1 MFRMFLSIFCNIE
14 AADLLNINNSEG
26 LMKYLSVLVL
36 FVQTESEMKR
46 HMKYTNYRGHGDFVM
61 MN

>member
-14 AADLLNINNSEG
+14 AADLLSINNSEG

-46 HMKYTNYRGHGDFVM
+46 LMTHTEIVVVM
-61 MN
+61 VIL

>member
-1 MFRMFLSIFCNIE
+1 MFLSIFCNIK
-14 AADLLNINNSEG
+14 AADLLSINNSEG

-46 HMKYTNYRGHGDFVM
+46 LMTHTEIVVVM
-61 MN
+61 VIL

>member
-1 MFRMFLSIFCNIE
+1 MFRMFLSIFYNIE
-14 AADLLNINNSEG
+14 AADLLSINNSEG

-46 HMKYTNYRGHGDFVM
+46 LMTHTEIVVVM
-61 MN
+61 VIL